1 MMISNLMFLQINV
14 KPISI
19 ELAIGFPERVN
30 LFVSTVI
37 SPRIR
42 YVNLSLYKI
51 RQK

>member
-37 SPRIR
+37 SLNEA
-42 YVNLSLYKI
+42 YGELDM
-51 RQK
+51 